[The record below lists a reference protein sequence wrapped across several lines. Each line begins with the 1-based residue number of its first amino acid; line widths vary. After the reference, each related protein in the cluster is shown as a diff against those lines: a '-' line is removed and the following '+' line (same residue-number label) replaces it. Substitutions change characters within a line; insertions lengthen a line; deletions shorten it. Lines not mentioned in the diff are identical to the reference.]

1 MAPDDGDRADR
12 TVPEN
17 SGPAADAE
25 TGSRAEG
32 TPDRSARYTIE
43 RRLGEGGMAQV
54 YAAKDDALHRTVAL
68 KCLRPELAKLGDFR
82 ERFFDEAQIM
92 ATLEHPGAVPVYD
105 IGTLD
110 SGEQFYAMKK
120 VRGKTL
126 KELLGARSMAE
137 ISSRHTMMRF
147 TDIFERVCQTVAAA
161 HDDEIIHR
169 DLKPEN
175 IMVDRLGAVYVMDWG
190 LAKRLPREDDE
201 ETGRTRHGAV
211 MGTPAYMSPEQAG
224 GRAHDSDCQT
234 DVFSLGV
241 ILYEI
246 LTGTNP
252 FHRRT
257 QRDAMKGVMYH
268 DPDDPGKVNRRIPRS
283 LSAICRKAIIKD
295 PVRRY
300 ANAGEL
306 AEEIRRFREF
316 RPVSAIAPRAVD
328 RLYNWSRRRPVL
340 ASVLATLCLAV
351 AIVAA
356 AVGFE
361 VAYQNHVAAGGYEL
375 LEKQRARID
384 GVESEIVR
392 VAAQISEVS
401 AEEQRRP
408 LERRLRTL
416 QAQLELEEEL
426 ARTTVWAIIGFTLFA
441 PEAEARRIAREDYL
455 ERIDSAESRGEYAE
469 AGVLVEY
476 LLGVYSRRNT
486 LEISDE
492 LARQLRERQAA
503 LDARTHP

>member
-12 TVPEN
+12 TVPDASAPADHSEN
-17 SGPAADAE
+17 E
-25 TGSRAEG
+25 TPQQAS
-32 TPDRSARYTIE
+32 PDRSARYTIE

-54 YAAKDDALHRTVAL
+54 YAASDDALHRTVAL

-105 IGTLD
+105 IGTLG

-126 KELLGARSMAE
+126 KELLGARSIAE
-137 ISSRHTMMRF
+137 IRSRHTMMRF

-257 QRDAMKGVMYH
+257 QREAMKGVMYH
-268 DPDDPGKVNRRIPRS
+268 DPDDPGKVNRRVPRS

-306 AEEIRRFREF
+306 AEDVRRFREF

-340 ASVLATLCLAV
+340 SSVLATLVLA
-351 AIVAA
+351 AIVVVT
-356 AVGFE
+356 AVGME
-361 VAYQNHVAAGGYEL
+361 VAYQNHVAADGYEI
-375 LEKQRARID
+375 LETRRARID
-384 GVESEIVR
+384 GLESEI
-392 VAAQISEVS
+392 AGLEAQISELP
-401 AEEQRRP
+401 AAEQRLP
-408 LERRLRTL
+408 LKRRLRTL
-416 QAQLELEEEL
+416 QAQLELEDEL
-426 ARTTVWAIIGFTLFA
+426 ARATVWAIIGFTLFA

-455 ERIDSAESRGEYAE
+455 ERIDTAESRGEYAE
-469 AGVLVEY
+469 ARVLVEY
-476 LLGVYSRRNT
+476 LLEVQDRRNT

-492 LARQLRERQAA
+492 LGRQLRERRAA
-503 LDARTHP
+503 LDARMNR